1 MKQWLDNISGFMEQ
15 YVQPVGERM
24 ERHPYIIAMREG
36 FLLALPFL
44 IVGSFMLIVL
54 FPPFDKETSYR
65 FGQAWWALTE
75 SIGPH
80 LWRLFQFTFN
90 AIALFVSGT
99 IAYKLAKAYGR
110 EPMPAALLSIMT
122 FLLVAAPYE
131 GTEMTISYLGG
142 SGLIPAMFFAF
153 FSVELTRFLDKIGF
167 AIRLPKEI
175 PQAVADSL
183 NMIIPMLA
191 VIVIVFPLVVFVED
205 HFGEPIP
212 QLMMNWLA
220 PLVKASDSM
229 LAIVLFTFVTHILLF
244 CGIPGSLILMQLWTP
259 FLINNMSANLSAMQA
274 GEELPF
280 IVTNSFWDFYIVHG
294 ATGGLLALTFLLIWS
309 RSIHMRSI
317 GRVGFVPAIFSISD
331 PVYYGLPMLLNPT
344 FFIPLILA
352 PVLNAVVA
360 YAVVDA
366 GWVGKMFLMAPWTTP
381 APIGAFLTTGGDYRA
396 IILSISIIAMN
407 VLIYYPFFKM
417 YEKQCLKKEQERHDR
432 AEQEELQAENSAL
445 S

>member
-1 MKQWLDNISGFMEQ
+1 MKTWLDKISRTMER

-44 IVGSFMLIVL
+44 IVGSFMLIIL
-54 FPPFDKETSYR
+54 FPPFDKDTSYGI
-65 FGQAWWALTE
+65 GQAWWALTNA
-75 SIGPH
+75 IDVH
-80 LWRLFQFTFN
+80 LWRLFQFSFN

-99 IAYKLAKAYGR
+99 IAYKLAKAYDR

-122 FLLVAAPYE
+122 FLLISAPYRDDQ
-131 GTEMTISYLGG
+131 MTIAYLGS
-142 SGLIPAMFFAF
+142 SGLIPAMCVAF
-153 FSVELTRFLDKIGF
+153 FTVELTRLLDRLGI

-175 PQAVADSL
+175 PSAVSDSF
-183 NMIIPMLA
+183 NMLLPMLSVMLLIFPL
-191 VIVIVFPLVVFVED
+191 VIVIETQFGAPL
-205 HFGEPIP
+205 P
-212 QLMMNWLA
+212 QLMMDLLA

-229 LAIVLFTFVTHILLF
+229 LAIVLFTFVTHLMLF

-259 FLINNMSANLSAMQA
+259 FLLNNMNANLTAMQA
-274 GEELPF
+274 GEPMPY

-309 RSIHMRSI
+309 RSLHMKAI
-317 GRVGFVPAIFSISD
+317 GRVGLVPAVFSISD
-331 PVYYGLPMLLNPT
+331 PVYYGLPMLLNPV

-352 PVLNAVVA
+352 PVFNAVAA

-366 GWVGKMFLMAPWTTP
+366 GLVGKMFLIAPWTTP

-396 IILSISIIAMN
+396 IVLSLSIIAIN

-417 YEKQCLKKEQERHDR
+417 FEKQCLKREAQKHQQCD
-432 AEQEELQAENSAL
+432 AAAVPGNA
-445 S
+445 